1 MAGAD
6 RDFFATLGV
15 LYRKGVRYSTVID
28 VGCADG
34 QFFLNLA
41 ALGIDSGAVPLNVDA
56 NAIYEPSLKAIK
68 EVVGGDYRIA
78 AASDTEGSIEMT
90 TAVHPYWSSVRN
102 EGDIYW
108 KRLNALSAEKVNVP
122 AITIDGTCASL
133 GLKGPFLLKLDV
145 QGAEAQVLEGASAT
159 LARTTVVI
167 CEADVDDFQSINSAL
182 IKRDFVLYDITH
194 LNRVADQTLG
204 WFYPVYVNR
213 SVDFV
218 LPKNFWDSSQNAQ
231 IVEQQVQRRQAI
243 LSWNAQ
249 QLVRL
254 KARKRAAAMQSA
266 ESARRNDPC
275 ACGSGKKYKHCH
287 GALRDCP
294 GET

>member
-15 LYRKGVRYSTVID
+15 LYRKGLRYSTVVD

-41 ALGIDSGAVPLNVDA
+41 ALGIAPGAVPLNVDA
-56 NAIYEPSLKAIK
+56 NAIYEPSLKSIK
-68 EVVGGDYRIA
+68 AVVGGHYRIA
-78 AASDTEGSIEMT
+78 AASDAEGSIEMT
-90 TAVHPYWSSVRN
+90 TAVHPYWSSVRGK
-102 EGDIYW
+102 GDIYW
-108 KRLNALSAEKVNVP
+108 NRLNALSAETVSVP

-145 QGAEAQVLEGASAT
+145 QGAEVQVLEGASAT
-159 LARTTVVI
+159 LAHTTVVI
-167 CEADVDDFQSINSAL
+167 CEADVDDFQAINSAL

-204 WFYPVYVNR
+204 WFYPVYVKR

-218 LPKNFWDSSQNAQ
+218 LSKNFWDSSQNAQ
-231 IVEQQVQRRQAI
+231 VVEQRVQRRQAN

-249 QLVRL
+249 ELERL
-254 KARKRAAAMQSA
+254 KARKRAAAAQSTD
-266 ESARRNDPC
+266 SARRNEPC
-275 ACGSGKKYKHCH
+275 PCGSGKKYKHCH
-287 GALRDCP
+287 GALRGGP
-294 GET
+294 GDA